1 VTEILEIILLPFLN
15 INVNLTNFAEI
26 DVIDSDSFLT
36 DDQYIILY
44 TFEIKNKKILVLGQ
58 DFKE

>member
-1 VTEILEIILLPFLN
+1 MTEILEIILLPFLN